1 LQDWR
6 DNAAVVFTIISVI
19 FLPLSFIA
27 SVFGMNTADVR
38 NMAQSQWAFWISAS
52 SFTIIVILI
61 TVYFVDVPPLWRWL
75 ERKAD
80 TNSKH
85 GALARPDQ
93 NIKSSFFT
101 SLARQSEET
110 TAADNASEL
119 SALRINP
126 KVASSSA
133 SSEQ

>member
-27 SVFGMNTADVR
+27 GVFGMNTADVR
-38 NMAQSQWAFWISAS
+38 NMAQSQWVFWISAS

-80 TNSKH
+80 TNSKNS
-85 GALARPDQ
+85 APPRPDQ
-93 NIKSSFFT
+93 NIKSPFFT
-101 SLARQSEET
+101 SLARQSEEM
-110 TAADNASEL
+110 TAVDSASGL
-119 SALRINP
+119 HTHRIHS